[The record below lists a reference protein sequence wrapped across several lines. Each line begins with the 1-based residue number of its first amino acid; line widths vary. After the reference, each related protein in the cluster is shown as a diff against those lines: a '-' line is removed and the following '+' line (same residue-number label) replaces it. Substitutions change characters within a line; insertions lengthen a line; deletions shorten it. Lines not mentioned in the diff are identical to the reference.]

1 MSNYPLTPLT
11 RSSQKNTR
19 SFRTPDK
26 QLRKFRIVPII
37 YTALAQPLL
46 DYISLIKADMTTT
59 SSSLDINL
67 TLSADSFGD
76 QPRIITA
83 NYGFDGYM
91 SVSGLQGTG
100 ADAQAAAYQY
110 GIAWELIDPTL
121 GASPRAYYSAMGDS
135 VFQSTYG
142 FSALQQDTIPVV
154 FSHPVLG
161 DTLSPKD
168 FRILLNT
175 GEFVTPITS
184 SFSPNSEFNERQ
196 TVVLV
201 GDWGNRLL
209 PDESGARY
217 PISVTVVDDG
227 LPLRLVTSAG
237 LVSAVGLTIES
248 FNPYVAGNG
257 PKILAAKLN
266 AYSDL
271 GEGNPA
277 WLTSSTANSG
287 SDLYG
292 EQAKYRLR
300 IYTSAG
306 FSADGISSI
315 LPTDFSKFFQ
325 LLAKDDRGSDVMIT
339 LPDVDYYI
347 GGFGVVRVLG
357 IADTGLLQNLYDI
370 SYVEDHDNQYD
381 IILSG
386 DLAAVARLQ
395 SIRMPSGEGY
405 SPVYNPGGPGNDPGN
420 NLPVRFTVASS
431 DQTIEITN
439 DFQDSS
445 FVSYIEIDGSVAKD
459 AVSGQP
465 IGTLM
470 GLAVHDSSINHDI
483 YQYVDPTGARFYSS
497 IKLSSLI
504 NGPVGYD
511 SGESGGSGAEASG
524 HGNDEADTSGQGN
537 GEADALRASL
547 TETFEGLGATDLKA
561 SGGSTTTAAAPS
573 SGGTVTSY
581 TSGAS
586 GAYNITI
593 NFNGTWTSS
602 LQGVFKA
609 AADRLSDL
617 IIGDVPDVRVNG
629 KIIDDISISAELESI
644 DGVGGLLGQAGPTSL
659 RSDSY
664 LPAAATMQFD
674 SADAHSYY
682 DQGLFD
688 EIVTHELL
696 HCVGFASIWGYLG
709 LTEGPSFI
717 GTHAVAEYNK
727 LVDEY
732 ATMHGGSTIL
742 SNGITLAKGSVPL
755 ETGGGSDTA
764 GSHWSEAVFENEMM
778 TGYINL
784 PISGSSVPADSLSM
798 MTAASLLDI
807 GYAISSVSQF
817 DDYMY
822 PHLI

>member
-1 MSNYPLTPLT
+1 MRGCVIS
-11 RSSQKNTR
+11 
-19 SFRTPDK
+19 
-26 QLRKFRIVPII
+26 II
-37 YTALAQPLL
+37 YTALGQPLL
-46 DYISLIKADMTTT
+46 DYINLIKADTTTT

-67 TLSADSFGD
+67 TLSADFFGD
-76 QPRIITA
+76 KPRIITA
-83 NYGFDGYM
+83 NYGFDGYI
-91 SVSGLQGTG
+91 SVAGLQGTG
-100 ADAQAAAYQY
+100 ADARAAAYQY
-110 GIAWELIDPTL
+110 EVAWELIDPIL
-121 GASPRAYYSAMGDS
+121 GAPPRAYYSATGDS
-135 VFQSTYG
+135 AFQSTYG
-142 FSALQQDTIPVV
+142 FSALRQDTIPVV

-161 DTLSPKD
+161 DTLSPQS

-175 GEFVTPITS
+175 GDIVTPITS

-196 TVVLV
+196 TVVLS
-201 GDWGNRLL
+201 GDWGNRIL
-209 PDESGARY
+209 PGESGSRY
-217 PISVTVVDDG
+217 PVSVNVVDDG
-227 LPLRLVTSAG
+227 SPLWLVTSAG
-237 LVSAVGLTIES
+237 LVSAVGLTVES

-257 PKILAAKLN
+257 PRILAAKLN

-277 WLTSSTANSG
+277 WLASSAANSG
-287 SDLYG
+287 FDLYG
-292 EQAKYRLR
+292 EQAEYRLR

-306 FSADGISSI
+306 FSADGIASI

-325 LLAKDDRGSDVMIT
+325 LRAKDDRGSDVVIT
-339 LPDVDYYI
+339 LSGVDYNI
-347 GGFGVVRVLG
+347 GGFGSIRVLG
-357 IADTGLLQNLYDI
+357 IADTGLFQNSYDL

-386 DLAAVARLQ
+386 DLAAVERLQ
-395 SIRMPSGEGY
+395 SIRMPSSEGY

-420 NLPVRFTVASS
+420 NPSVRFTVASS
-431 DQTIEITN
+431 DQTIEINN

-445 FVSYIEIDGSVAKD
+445 FVSYIEIDGSVARD

-465 IGTLM
+465 IGTLI

-483 YQYVDPTGARFYSS
+483 YQYVDPEGRRFYSS
-497 IKLSSLI
+497 FELSPLI
-504 NGPVGYD
+504 NGTVGYD
-511 SGESGGSGAEASG
+511 SGDAGGSGAEASAQS
-524 HGNDEADTSGQGN
+524 NDEADASEQGD
-537 GEADALRASL
+537 GEADALLASL
-547 TETFEGLGATDLKA
+547 TETFEGLGATDIKA
-561 SGGSTTTAAAPS
+561 SGGSTTTTAEPS

-593 NFNGTWTSS
+593 TFNGTWTSS

-617 IIGDVPDVRVNG
+617 ITGDVPDVRVNG
-629 KIIDDISISAELESI
+629 KIIDDINISAELESI
-644 DGVGGLLGQAGPTSL
+644 DGVGGLLGQAGPTAL

-664 LPAAATMQFD
+664 LPAAAAMQFD

-688 EIVTHELL
+688 EIVTHEIL

-717 GTHAVAEYNK
+717 GPHAVAEYNK

-755 ETGGGSDTA
+755 ETGSGSDTA

-784 PISGSSVPADSLSM
+784 LISGSTAPADPLSM
-798 MTAASLLDI
+798 MTVASLRDL
-807 GYAISSVSQF
+807 GYAISSASQL
-817 DDYMY
+817 DAYI
-822 PHLI
+822 LT

>member
-1 MSNYPLTPLT
+1 MRGCVIS
-11 RSSQKNTR
+11 
-19 SFRTPDK
+19 
-26 QLRKFRIVPII
+26 II
-37 YTALAQPLL
+37 YTALGQPLL
-46 DYISLIKADMTTT
+46 DYINLIKADTTTT

-67 TLSADSFGD
+67 TLSADFFGD
-76 QPRIITA
+76 KPRIITA
-83 NYGFDGYM
+83 NYGFDGYI
-91 SVSGLQGTG
+91 SVAGLQGTG
-100 ADAQAAAYQY
+100 ADARAAAYQY
-110 GIAWELIDPTL
+110 GVAWELIDPIL
-121 GASPRAYYSAMGDS
+121 GAPPRAYYSATGDS
-135 VFQSTYG
+135 AFQSTYG
-142 FSALQQDTIPVV
+142 FSALQQDTIPIV

-161 DTLSPKD
+161 DTLSPQS

-175 GEFVTPITS
+175 GDIVTPITS

-196 TVVLV
+196 TVVLS
-201 GDWGNRLL
+201 GDWGNRIL
-209 PDESGARY
+209 PGESGSRY
-217 PISVTVVDDG
+217 PVSVNVVDDG
-227 LPLRLVTSAG
+227 SPLWLVTSAG
-237 LVSAVGLTIES
+237 LVSAVGLTVES

-257 PKILAAKLN
+257 PRILAAKLN

-277 WLTSSTANSG
+277 WLASSAANSG
-287 SDLYG
+287 FDLYG
-292 EQAKYRLR
+292 EQAEYRLR

-306 FSADGISSI
+306 FSADGIASI

-325 LLAKDDRGSDVMIT
+325 LRAKDDRGSDVVIT
-339 LPDVDYYI
+339 LSGVDYNI
-347 GGFGVVRVLG
+347 GGFGSIRVLG
-357 IADTGLLQNLYDI
+357 IADTGLFQNSYDL

-386 DLAAVARLQ
+386 DLAAVERLQ
-395 SIRMPSGEGY
+395 SIRMPSSEGY

-420 NLPVRFTVASS
+420 NPSVRFTVASS
-431 DQTIEITN
+431 DQTIEINN

-445 FVSYIEIDGSVAKD
+445 FVSYIEIDGSVARD

-465 IGTLM
+465 IGTLI

-483 YQYVDPTGARFYSS
+483 YQYVDPEGRRFYSS
-497 IKLSSLI
+497 FELSPLI
-504 NGPVGYD
+504 NGTVGYD
-511 SGESGGSGAEASG
+511 SGDAGGSGAEASAQS
-524 HGNDEADTSGQGN
+524 NDEADASEQGD
-537 GEADALRASL
+537 GEADALLASL
-547 TETFEGLGATDLKA
+547 TETFEGLGATDIKA
-561 SGGSTTTAAAPS
+561 SGGSTTTTAEPS

-593 NFNGTWTSS
+593 TFNGTWTSS

-617 IIGDVPDVRVNG
+617 ITGDVPDVRVNG
-629 KIIDDISISAELESI
+629 KIIDDINISAELESI
-644 DGVGGLLGQAGPTSL
+644 DGVGGLLGQAGPTAL

-664 LPAAATMQFD
+664 LPAAAAMQFD

-688 EIVTHELL
+688 EIVTHEIL

-717 GTHAVAEYNK
+717 GPHAVAEYNK

-784 PISGSSVPADSLSM
+784 LISGSTAPADPLSRGCPV
-798 MTAASLLDI
+798 LC
-807 GYAISSVSQF
+807 
-817 DDYMY
+817 
-822 PHLI
+822 

>member
-1 MSNYPLTPLT
+1 MRGCVIS
-11 RSSQKNTR
+11 
-19 SFRTPDK
+19 
-26 QLRKFRIVPII
+26 II
-37 YTALAQPLL
+37 YTALGQPLL
-46 DYISLIKADMTTT
+46 DYINLIKADTTTT

-67 TLSADSFGD
+67 TLSADFFGD
-76 QPRIITA
+76 KPRIITA
-83 NYGFDGYM
+83 NYGFDGYI
-91 SVSGLQGTG
+91 SVAGLQGTG
-100 ADAQAAAYQY
+100 ADARAAAYQY
-110 GIAWELIDPTL
+110 EVAWELIDPIL
-121 GASPRAYYSAMGDS
+121 GAPPRAYYSATGDS
-135 VFQSTYG
+135 AFQSTYG
-142 FSALQQDTIPVV
+142 FSALQQDTIPIV

-161 DTLSPKD
+161 DTLSPQS

-175 GEFVTPITS
+175 GDIVTPITS

-196 TVVLV
+196 TVVLS
-201 GDWGNRLL
+201 GDWGNRIL
-209 PDESGARY
+209 PGESGSRY
-217 PISVTVVDDG
+217 PVSVNVVDDG
-227 LPLRLVTSAG
+227 SPLWLVTSAG
-237 LVSAVGLTIES
+237 LVSAVGLTVES

-257 PKILAAKLN
+257 PRILAAKLN

-277 WLTSSTANSG
+277 WLASSAANSG
-287 SDLYG
+287 FDLYG
-292 EQAKYRLR
+292 EQAEYRLR

-306 FSADGISSI
+306 FSADGIASI

-325 LLAKDDRGSDVMIT
+325 LRAKDDRGSDVVIT
-339 LPDVDYYI
+339 LSGVDYNI
-347 GGFGVVRVLG
+347 GGFGSIRVLG
-357 IADTGLLQNLYDI
+357 IADTGLFQNSYDL

-386 DLAAVARLQ
+386 DLAAVERLQ
-395 SIRMPSGEGY
+395 SIRMPSSEGY

-420 NLPVRFTVASS
+420 NPSVRFTVASS
-431 DQTIEITN
+431 DQTIEINN

-445 FVSYIEIDGSVAKD
+445 FVSYIEIDGSVARD

-465 IGTLM
+465 IGTLI

-483 YQYVDPTGARFYSS
+483 YQYVDPEGRRFYSS
-497 IKLSSLI
+497 FELSPLI
-504 NGPVGYD
+504 NGTVGYD
-511 SGESGGSGAEASG
+511 SGDAGGSGAEASAQS
-524 HGNDEADTSGQGN
+524 NDEADASEQGD
-537 GEADALRASL
+537 GEADALLASL
-547 TETFEGLGATDLKA
+547 TETFEGLGATNIKA
-561 SGGSTTTAAAPS
+561 SGGSTTTTAEPS

-593 NFNGTWTSS
+593 TFNGTWTSS

-617 IIGDVPDVRVNG
+617 ITGDVPDVRVNG
-629 KIIDDISISAELESI
+629 KIIDDINISAELESI
-644 DGVGGLLGQAGPTSL
+644 DGVGGLLGQAGPTAL

-664 LPAAATMQFD
+664 FPAAAAMQFD

-688 EIVTHELL
+688 EIVTHEIL

-717 GTHAVAEYNK
+717 GPHAVAEYNK

-784 PISGSSVPADSLSM
+784 PISGSTAPADPLSM
-798 MTAASLLDI
+798 MTVASLRDL
-807 GYAISSVSQF
+807 GYAISSASQL
-817 DDYMY
+817 DAYI
-822 PHLI
+822 LT

>member
-1 MSNYPLTPLT
+1 M
-11 RSSQKNTR
+11 
-19 SFRTPDK
+19 
-26 QLRKFRIVPII
+26 
-37 YTALAQPLL
+37 L
-46 DYISLIKADMTTT
+46 DYINLIKADTTTT

-67 TLSADSFGD
+67 TLSADFFGD
-76 QPRIITA
+76 KPRIITA
-83 NYGFDGYM
+83 NYGFDGYI
-91 SVSGLQGTG
+91 SVAGLQGTG
-100 ADAQAAAYQY
+100 ADARAAAYQY
-110 GIAWELIDPTL
+110 GVAWELIDPIL
-121 GASPRAYYSAMGDS
+121 GAPPRAYYSATGDS
-135 VFQSTYG
+135 AFQSTYG
-142 FSALQQDTIPVV
+142 FSALRQDTIPVV

-161 DTLSPKD
+161 DTLSPQS

-175 GEFVTPITS
+175 GDIVTPITS

-196 TVVLV
+196 TVVLS
-201 GDWGNRLL
+201 GDWGNRIL
-209 PDESGARY
+209 PGESGSRY
-217 PISVTVVDDG
+217 PVSVSVVDDG
-227 LPLRLVTSAG
+227 SPLWLVTSAG
-237 LVSAVGLTIES
+237 LVSAVGLTVES

-257 PKILAAKLN
+257 PRILAAKLN

-277 WLTSSTANSG
+277 WLASSAANSG
-287 SDLYG
+287 FDLYG
-292 EQAKYRLR
+292 EQAEYRLR

-306 FSADGISSI
+306 FSADGIASI

-325 LLAKDDRGSDVMIT
+325 LRAKDDRGSDVVIT
-339 LPDVDYYI
+339 LSGVDYNI
-347 GGFGVVRVLG
+347 GGFGSIRVLG
-357 IADTGLLQNLYDI
+357 IADTGLFQNSYDL

-386 DLAAVARLQ
+386 DLAAVERLQ
-395 SIRMPSGEGY
+395 SIRMPSSEGY

-420 NLPVRFTVASS
+420 NPSVRFTVASS
-431 DQTIEITN
+431 DQTIEINN

-445 FVSYIEIDGSVAKD
+445 FVSYIEIDGSVARD

-465 IGTLM
+465 IGTLI

-483 YQYVDPTGARFYSS
+483 YQYVDPEGRRFYSS
-497 IKLSSLI
+497 FELSPLI
-504 NGPVGYD
+504 NGTVGYD
-511 SGESGGSGAEASG
+511 SGDAGGSGAEASAQS
-524 HGNDEADTSGQGN
+524 NDEADASEQGD
-537 GEADALRASL
+537 GEADALLASL
-547 TETFEGLGATDLKA
+547 TETFEGLGATDIKA
-561 SGGSTTTAAAPS
+561 SGGSTTTTAEPS

-593 NFNGTWTSS
+593 TFNGTWTSS

-617 IIGDVPDVRVNG
+617 ITGDVPDVRVNG
-629 KIIDDISISAELESI
+629 KIIDDINISAELESI
-644 DGVGGLLGQAGPTSL
+644 DGVGGLLGQAGPTAL

-664 LPAAATMQFD
+664 LPAAAAMQFD

-688 EIVTHELL
+688 EIVTHEIL

-717 GTHAVAEYNK
+717 GPHAVAEYNK

-784 PISGSSVPADSLSM
+784 LISGSTAPADPLSM
-798 MTAASLLDI
+798 MTVASLRDL
-807 GYAISSVSQF
+807 GYDISSASQL
-817 DDYMY
+817 DAYI
-822 PHLI
+822 LT

>member
-1 MSNYPLTPLT
+1 MS
-11 RSSQKNTR
+11 
-19 SFRTPDK
+19 
-26 QLRKFRIVPII
+26 II
-37 YTALAQPLL
+37 YTALGQPLL
-46 DYISLIKADMTTT
+46 DYINLIKADTTTT

-67 TLSADSFGD
+67 TLSADFFGD
-76 QPRIITA
+76 KPRIITA
-83 NYGFDGYM
+83 NYGFDGYI
-91 SVSGLQGTG
+91 SVAGLQGTG
-100 ADAQAAAYQY
+100 ADARAAAYQY
-110 GIAWELIDPTL
+110 EVAWELIDPIL
-121 GASPRAYYSAMGDS
+121 GAPPRAYYSATGDS
-135 VFQSTYG
+135 AFQSTYG
-142 FSALQQDTIPVV
+142 FSALRQDTIPVV

-161 DTLSPKD
+161 DTLSPQS

-175 GEFVTPITS
+175 GDIVTPITS

-196 TVVLV
+196 TVVLS
-201 GDWGNRLL
+201 GDWGNRIL
-209 PDESGARY
+209 PGESGSRY
-217 PISVTVVDDG
+217 PVSVNVVDDG
-227 LPLRLVTSAG
+227 SPLWLVTSAG
-237 LVSAVGLTIES
+237 LVSAVGLTVES

-257 PKILAAKLN
+257 PRILAAKLN

-277 WLTSSTANSG
+277 WLASSAANSG
-287 SDLYG
+287 FDLYG
-292 EQAKYRLR
+292 EQAEYRLR

-306 FSADGISSI
+306 FSADGIASI

-325 LLAKDDRGSDVMIT
+325 LRAKDDCGSDVVIT
-339 LPDVDYYI
+339 LSGVDYNI
-347 GGFGVVRVLG
+347 GGFGSIRVLG
-357 IADTGLLQNLYDI
+357 IADTGLFQNSYDL

-386 DLAAVARLQ
+386 DLAAVERLQ
-395 SIRMPSGEGY
+395 SIRMPSSEGY

-420 NLPVRFTVASS
+420 NPSVRFTVASS
-431 DQTIEITN
+431 DQTIEINN

-445 FVSYIEIDGSVAKD
+445 FVSYIEIDGSVARD

-465 IGTLM
+465 IGTLI

-483 YQYVDPTGARFYSS
+483 YQYVDPEGRRFYSS
-497 IKLSSLI
+497 FELSPLI
-504 NGPVGYD
+504 NGTVGYD
-511 SGESGGSGAEASG
+511 SGDAGGSGAEASAQS
-524 HGNDEADTSGQGN
+524 NDEADASEQGD
-537 GEADALRASL
+537 GEADALLASL
-547 TETFEGLGATDLKA
+547 TETFEGLGATDIKA
-561 SGGSTTTAAAPS
+561 SGGSTTTTAEPS

-593 NFNGTWTSS
+593 TFNGTWTSS

-617 IIGDVPDVRVNG
+617 ITGDVPDVRVNG
-629 KIIDDISISAELESI
+629 KIIDDINISAELESI
-644 DGVGGLLGQAGPTSL
+644 DGVGGLLGQAGPTAL

-664 LPAAATMQFD
+664 LPAAAAMQFD

-688 EIVTHELL
+688 EIVTHEIL

-717 GTHAVAEYNK
+717 GPHAVAEYNK

-764 GSHWSEAVFENEMM
+764 GSHWSEAVFDNEMM

-784 PISGSSVPADSLSM
+784 PISGSTAPADPLSM
-798 MTAASLLDI
+798 MTVASLRDL
-807 GYAISSVSQF
+807 GYAISSASQL
-817 DDYMY
+817 DAYI
-822 PHLI
+822 LT

>member
-1 MSNYPLTPLT
+1 M
-11 RSSQKNTR
+11 
-19 SFRTPDK
+19 
-26 QLRKFRIVPII
+26 PII

-46 DYISLIKADMTTT
+46 DYISLIEADMTTT
-59 SSSLDINL
+59 SSSLDTNF
-67 TLSADSFGD
+67 TLSADYFGN
-76 QPRIITA
+76 QPRIVTA

-91 SVSGLQGTG
+91 GVAGLQGTG
-100 ADAQAAAYQY
+100 ADARAAAYQY
-110 GIAWELIDPTL
+110 GIAWQLIDPTL
-121 GASPRAYYSAMGDS
+121 GALPRAYSSAMGDS
-135 VFQSTYG
+135 AFQSTYG
-142 FSALQQDTIPVV
+142 FSALRQDTIPVV
-154 FSHPVLG
+154 FSHPLLG
-161 DTLSPKD
+161 DTLSPQS

-175 GEFVTPITS
+175 GEIVTPITS

-217 PISVTVVDDG
+217 PVSVTVVDDG
-227 LPLRLVTSAG
+227 PPLWLVTSAG

-257 PKILAAKLN
+257 PRILAAKLN

-277 WLTSSTANSG
+277 WLASSTANSG

-325 LLAKDDRGSDVMIT
+325 LLAKDDRGNDILIS
-339 LPDVDYYI
+339 LSDVDYNI

-357 IADTGLLQNLYDI
+357 IADTGLFQNSYDI

-386 DLAAVARLQ
+386 DLAAVARLK

-405 SPVYNPGGPGNDPGN
+405 SAVYNPGGPGNDPGN
-420 NLPVRFTVASS
+420 NPPVRFTVASS

-445 FVSYIEIDGSVAKD
+445 FVSYIEIDGSVARD

-483 YQYVDPTGARFYSS
+483 YQYADPTGKIFYSS
-497 IKLSSLI
+497 FKLSSLF
-504 NGPVGYD
+504 NGTVGYD
-511 SGESGGSGAEASG
+511 SGDAGGSVAEDLVQGTDEAEDSVQDNDEAEASVG
-524 HGNDEADTSGQGN
+524 DADEADTLGQSGY
-537 GEADALRASL
+537 EADALLASL
-547 TETFEGLGATDLKA
+547 TETFEGVGATDLKA

-573 SGGTVTSY
+573 SDGTVKSY

-593 NFNGTWTSS
+593 TFNGAWTSS

-609 AADRLSDL
+609 AADRLSGL

-629 KIIDDISISAELESI
+629 KIIDDINISAELESI
-644 DGVGGLLGQAGPTSL
+644 DGVGGLLGQAGPTAL
-659 RSDSY
+659 RSGSY

-674 SADAHSYY
+674 SDDAHSYY

-688 EIVTHELL
+688 EIVAHEIL
-696 HCVGFASIWGYLG
+696 HCVGFSSIWGYLG
-709 LTEGPSFI
+709 LTEGPTFI
-717 GTHAVAEYNK
+717 GPHAVAEYNK

-732 ATMHGGSTIL
+732 ATMHGGSTTL
-742 SNGITLAKGSVPL
+742 SNGITLTKGSVPL
-755 ETGGGSDTA
+755 ETSAGPDTA
-764 GSHWSEAVFENEMM
+764 GSHWSEAVFKNDMM

-784 PISGSSVPADSLSM
+784 PISGSTAPADPLSM
-798 MTAASLLDI
+798 MTAASLRDL
-807 GYAISSVSQF
+807 GYAISSASQF
-817 DDYMY
+817 DFYI
-822 PHLI
+822 LT

>member
-1 MSNYPLTPLT
+1 MRGCVIS
-11 RSSQKNTR
+11 
-19 SFRTPDK
+19 
-26 QLRKFRIVPII
+26 II
-37 YTALAQPLL
+37 YTALGQPLL
-46 DYISLIKADMTTT
+46 DYINLIKADTTTT

-67 TLSADSFGD
+67 TLSADFFGD
-76 QPRIITA
+76 KPRIITA
-83 NYGFDGYM
+83 NYGFDGYI
-91 SVSGLQGTG
+91 SVAGLQGTG
-100 ADAQAAAYQY
+100 ADARAAAYQY
-110 GIAWELIDPTL
+110 GVAWELIDPIL
-121 GASPRAYYSAMGDS
+121 GAPPRAYYSATGDS
-135 VFQSTYG
+135 AFQSTYG
-142 FSALQQDTIPVV
+142 FSALRQDTIPVV

-161 DTLSPKD
+161 DTLSPQS

-175 GEFVTPITS
+175 GDIVTPITS

-196 TVVLV
+196 TVVLS
-201 GDWGNRLL
+201 GDWGNRIL
-209 PDESGARY
+209 PGESGSRY
-217 PISVTVVDDG
+217 PVSVNVVDDG
-227 LPLRLVTSAG
+227 SPLWLVTSAG
-237 LVSAVGLTIES
+237 LVSAVGLTVES

-257 PKILAAKLN
+257 PRILAAKLN

-277 WLTSSTANSG
+277 WLASSAANSG
-287 SDLYG
+287 FDLYG
-292 EQAKYRLR
+292 EQAEYRLR

-306 FSADGISSI
+306 FSADGIASI

-325 LLAKDDRGSDVMIT
+325 LRAKDDRGSDVVIT
-339 LPDVDYYI
+339 LSGVDYNI
-347 GGFGVVRVLG
+347 GGFGSIRVLG
-357 IADTGLLQNLYDI
+357 IADTGLFQNSYDL

-386 DLAAVARLQ
+386 DLAAVERLQ
-395 SIRMPSGEGY
+395 SIRMPSSEGY

-420 NLPVRFTVASS
+420 NPSVRFTVASS
-431 DQTIEITN
+431 DQTIEINN

-445 FVSYIEIDGSVAKD
+445 FVSYIEIDGSVARD

-465 IGTLM
+465 IGTLI

-483 YQYVDPTGARFYSS
+483 YQYVDPEGRRFYSS
-497 IKLSSLI
+497 FELSPLI
-504 NGPVGYD
+504 NGTVGYD
-511 SGESGGSGAEASG
+511 SGDAGGSGAEASAQS
-524 HGNDEADTSGQGN
+524 NDEADASEQGD
-537 GEADALRASL
+537 GEADALLASL
-547 TETFEGLGATDLKA
+547 TETFEGLGATDIKA
-561 SGGSTTTAAAPS
+561 SGGSTTTTAEPS

-593 NFNGTWTSS
+593 TFNGTWTSS

-617 IIGDVPDVRVNG
+617 ITGDVPDVRVNG
-629 KIIDDISISAELESI
+629 KIIDDINISAELESI
-644 DGVGGLLGQAGPTSL
+644 DGVGGLLGQAGPTAL

-664 LPAAATMQFD
+664 LPAAAAMQFD

-717 GTHAVAEYNK
+717 GPHAVAEYNK

-784 PISGSSVPADSLSM
+784 LISGSTAPADPLSM
-798 MTAASLLDI
+798 MTVASLRDL
-807 GYAISSVSQF
+807 GYAISSASQL
-817 DDYMY
+817 DAYI
-822 PHLI
+822 LT